1 MQGDRSGSSSAHLPL
16 TPVQLAVSTE
26 YSLGGSYSTST
37 DRSSASSG
45 FPNGSPLP
53 QTAKSRYFPFNQP
66 VTSSGTPS
74 SGPPL
79 TLKGKSEKKEKYRT
93 LGRIG
98 IIGNKTARG
107 QPSPQEQSGMRH
119 ETMPIT
125 VEPVSATSPDTATQR
140 FIRRV
145 ASAPNAKG
153 LFSSG
158 SMFNKT
164 VPDLPPQNKM
174 TGLGLAVSSTS
185 PAQTDT
191 ERMALGLS
199 NIGIDLDD
207 SIVDTGSVTAD
218 LYNLG
223 SPMSESSSTLPT
235 RHPLPR
241 MISGASSLAPGASTA
256 SLVSTSTGVSGLA
269 ASTHGP
275 REHRAQSVGTLG
287 KPVVSSGVARLGIGP
302 GPGFRR
308 TYSSNSIKSKTVSA
322 ASYLPP
328 D

>member
-1 MQGDRSGSSSAHLPL
+1 
-16 TPVQLAVSTE
+16 VQLSVSRE
-26 YSLGGSYSTST
+26 YPLGGSYSTST

-66 VTSSGTPS
+66 AATSGATIP
-74 SGPPL
+74 GPPL

-98 IIGNKTARG
+98 IIGNKSAKVG
-107 QPSPQEQSGMRH
+107 QPSPQQQSGMRH

-125 VEPVSATSPDTATQR
+125 AEPVPVTSSDTATQR

-153 LFSSG
+153 LFLSG
-158 SMFNKT
+158 SMFNKP
-164 VPDLPPQNKM
+164 VPDLPPQNKT
-174 TGLGLAVSSTS
+174 TGLGLAVSSTH

-191 ERMALGLS
+191 ERITLGIS

-207 SIVDTGSVTAD
+207 SMTVDTGSVNTD
-218 LYNLG
+218 PYTF
-223 SPMSESSSTLPT
+223 SPTVPGSSSTLPT

-241 MISGASSLAPGASTA
+241 MMSGGSSLAPGASTA
-256 SLVSTSTGVSGLA
+256 SLVSTSTGISGLA

-322 ASYLPP
+322 ARCLQP

>member
-1 MQGDRSGSSSAHLPL
+1 
-16 TPVQLAVSTE
+16 VQLSVSTE
-26 YSLGGSYSTST
+26 YPLGGSYSTST

-66 VTSSGTPS
+66 VTTSGTTSPGAS
-74 SGPPL
+74 L

-98 IIGNKTARG
+98 NIGNKTARAG
-107 QPSPQEQSGMRH
+107 QPSPQQQSGMRH
-119 ETMPIT
+119 ETMPLT
-125 VEPVSATSPDTATQR
+125 AEPVSATPDSATQR

-164 VPDLPPQNKM
+164 VPDLPPQNNM
-174 TGLGLAVSSTS
+174 TGLGLAVSSTP

-191 ERMALGLS
+191 ERIALGLS
-199 NIGIDLDD
+199 NIGINLDD
-207 SIVDTGSVTAD
+207 SIIVDAESGLTD
-218 LYNLG
+218 PYKLG
-223 SPMSESSSTLPT
+223 SPVPGSSMTLPT

-241 MISGASSLAPGASTA
+241 MISATSSLAPGASTA
-256 SLVSTSTGVSGLA
+256 SLVSTSTGISGLA
-269 ASTHGP
+269 ASVHGP

-308 TYSSNSIKSKTVSA
+308 TYSSNSIKSKTVSFA
-322 ASYLPP
+322 RGLQRGW
-328 D
+328 